1 MKTEMQQKNKRNTVK
16 KDLNNLTLN
25 LKKLKKN
32 KLIQSYQKEIINIT
46 GEITKQRIGKQTQIN
61 VTQSQFFEE
70 NKG

>member
-46 GEITKQRIGKQTQIN
+46 GEITK
-61 VTQSQFFEE
+61 
-70 NKG
+70 